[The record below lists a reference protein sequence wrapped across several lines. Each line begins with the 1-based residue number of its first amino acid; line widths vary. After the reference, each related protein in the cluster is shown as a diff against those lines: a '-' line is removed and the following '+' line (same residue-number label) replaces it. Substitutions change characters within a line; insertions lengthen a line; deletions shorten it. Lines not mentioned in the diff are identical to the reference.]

1 MLEENSIIPIK
12 EVAIGNSV
20 AEETLPE
27 SLSSTEKTANKNIG
41 DQGLL
46 NTQDSMSNII
56 LPATKKAYQ
65 GKKRGRKPKTVEEKS
80 LKKQKTVSSLNIIP
94 LSEQNVGDLPINS
107 LTGNGSFQTEIE
119 SSNKN
124 NNVSNAAASDPQAQK
139 TLAHLY
145 HRREFV
151 CDRCNTLRRACFG
164 MLSSCNNCLI
174 ANKECTL
181 NRPRMRKSKPRQLK
195 VMEMAIPVC
204 QSLNVNTLQLSQHL
218 KTETDS
224 KSKQLELVVKNL
236 RSELKDNNK
245 EKKIRDDYYKELE
258 IENAYLKDTVTTLQQ
273 LFKEQQNLVQLLEE
287 QQLQNFQKLK
297 NLQNNQLPLQ
307 NDVTAFTTQETNP
320 QFQLRADERRDWLLK
335 MNHSSSN
342 QSPSDSNANSYCQQ
356 HAADNENLQT
366 QNALSRASNILQNKI
381 YYHQLENE
389 PEQITSKIETHP
401 RKMATTWSGETS
413 IDVQHR
419 NDHGCTDDLCQERKQ
434 SLIPNSNEDSR
445 WIASQFINQTN
456 NQASGELSVPT
467 SNKKNTSKSK
477 NDVDL
482 YMIM

>member
-1 MLEENSIIPIK
+1 MPEETTIIPI
-12 EVAIGNSV
+12 EDIALGNS
-20 AEETLPE
+20 AGEETLPE
-27 SLSSTEKTANKNIG
+27 SLNSTEDYMNKDIG
-41 DQGLL
+41 DTQLL
-46 NTQDSMSNII
+46 NTQDSMTNIL
-56 LPATKKAYQ
+56 LPAAKKAYQ
-65 GKKRGRKPKTVEEKS
+65 GKKRGRKPKPAEEKN
-80 LKKQKTVSSLNIIP
+80 LKKQKNISTLNIIP
-94 LSEQNVGDLPINS
+94 LTNQNVGDLPINS
-107 LTGNGSFQTEIE
+107 LAGNGSFQTEIE
-119 SSNKN
+119 PSTTNNK
-124 NNVSNAAASDPQAQK
+124 VSNGAANDPQTQK

-204 QSLNVNTLQLSQHL
+204 QSLNVNSLQLSQHL
-218 KTETDS
+218 HPETEA

-245 EKKIRDDYYKELE
+245 EKKIRDEYYKELE

-287 QQLQNFQKLK
+287 QQLQNFHKLK
-297 NLQNNQLPLQ
+297 NLQSNQLPLQ
-307 NDVTAFTTQETNP
+307 NEVAEFSAQETNP

-342 QSPSDSNANSYCQQ
+342 HSPSESNGNSYIQQ
-356 HAADNENLQT
+356 HLADNDNLQA

-381 YYHQLENE
+381 HYRQLEDQ
-389 PEQITSKIETHP
+389 PEQLTNKIEDHP

-419 NDHGCTDDLCQERKQ
+419 NDHECTDNLSHERKQ
-434 SLIPNSNEDSR
+434 SLVQNINEDSR
-445 WIASQFINQTN
+445 WIASQFNIQPNSP
-456 NQASGELSVPT
+456 AAGELSLQT
-467 SNKKNTSKSK
+467 SNKKKITKSK